1 MINPEFAQNFILK
14 IHRQLNINVNIMNE
28 KGIII
33 ASSDIKRIGNF
44 HMCAYEII
52 RQKLDIMITEKTNDN
67 LIGVNNPGV
76 NLPLLDGIEPI
87 GVVGVSGNPEKVMS
101 LAKMIKFALESLLE
115 FENKYYFALNSRHES
130 TKFAKALLFDH
141 PQNPSRI
148 LRIAKELGFKDNF
161 LRLPILLCFS
171 GDDIKELTNFI
182 SDIYQKV
189 SYYSRQDILL
199 SIDTQHIFLFKAI
212 NYNEVSLWKTYI
224 TDYIAEIENNLKI
237 EQQKKQ
243 IKYICGIFQT
253 SFLEYRKI
261 YEYICWLENSKKYS
275 NRKLNF
281 LSDYILEYVLESSPI
296 EKFSP
301 FFESYRIFITKNL
314 DMDMFLTTVSAL
326 IDNNM
331 KPKLAA
337 ESLYIHRN
345 TIVARL
351 NKIKK
356 LLGIN
361 PINNVNDAIFLISI
375 YEYLK
380 HQI

>member
-1 MINPEFAQNFILK
+1 MLNSEFAQNFISK
-14 IHRQLNINVNIMNE
+14 IHKQLNVNVNIMNE

-33 ASSDIKRIGNF
+33 ASSNVERIGNF
-44 HMCAYEII
+44 HMCAYKII
-52 RQKLDIMITEKTNDN
+52 HEKLSIMITEKTSDD
-67 LIGVNNPGV
+67 LIGVTSPGV

-87 GVVGVSGNPEKVMS
+87 GVVGVSGDPEKVMS
-101 LAKMIKFALESLLE
+101 LAKMIKFALESLFE
-115 FENKYYFALNSRHES
+115 YENKYYFTLHNQHENS
-130 TKFAKALLFDH
+130 KFVQALLFDY

-148 LRIAKELGFKDNF
+148 LKIARRMGFKDNF
-161 LRLPILLCFS
+161 LRIPIFLCFS
-171 GDDIKELTNFI
+171 GDYAKKLTNHI
-182 SDIYQKV
+182 SDIYQKI
-189 SYYSRQDILL
+189 SYYCRQDILL
-199 SIDTQHIFLFKAI
+199 SIDAQHILLFKALKH
-212 NYNEVSLWKTYI
+212 NEVSFYKAYVK
-224 TDYIAEIENNLKI
+224 DYIRELENNLNVKP
-237 EQQKKQ
+237 Q
-243 IKYICGIFQT
+243 IKYICGICQT
-253 SFLEYRKI
+253 SFLKYDKI
-261 YEYICWLENSKKYS
+261 YKYMSWLKNDKRYS
-275 NRKLNF
+275 NKKLTF
-281 LSDYILEYVLESSPI
+281 LQDYFLEYLLESYSI
-296 EKFSP
+296 ENFSP
-301 FFESYRIFITKNL
+301 FFEKYCTLITKNL
-314 DMDMFLTTVSAL
+314 DINRFLDTVSAL